1 MPTNLE
7 LKARFTPPQKAH
19 ACALAC
25 GALPHGTLI
34 QQDTY
39 FRVPRGRLKLRET
52 EGDTAELIYYERS
65 EETTER
71 WSRFTREPVAGC
83 AGLAHVLAEAF
94 GVLAVVRKRREL
106 YIFRDARVHID
117 DVEGLGTFV
126 EFEVPGGE
134 TPATIA
140 TMRELRVA
148 FGIGD
153 ESVVKVSYSDM
164 ILAKRI
170 SGGA

>member
-7 LKARFTPPQKAH
+7 LKARYASPQKAH
-19 ACALAC
+19 ACARAL
-25 GALPHGTLI
+25 GAVRCGTLI

-39 FRVPRGRLKLRET
+39 FRVPRGRLKLREADG
-52 EGDTAELIYYERS
+52 ETAELIYYERS
-65 EETTER
+65 EEMTER
-71 WSRFTREPVAGC
+71 WSRFTREPVTEAR
-83 AGLAHVLAEAF
+83 GLSRVLCEAF

-106 YIFRDARVHID
+106 YLFRDARIHID
-117 DVEGLGTFV
+117 DVDGLGAFV
-126 EFEVPGGE
+126 EFEVTGGE
-134 TPATIA
+134 TPATIS
-140 TMRELRVA
+140 TMRELREA

-153 ESVVKVSYSDM
+153 DIVIKVSYSDM

>member
-7 LKARFTPPQKAH
+7 LKARYPSPHKAH
-19 ACALAC
+19 ECAAAC
-25 GALPHGTLI
+25 GAVRQGTLI

-39 FRVPRGRLKLRET
+39 FRVPRGRLKLREA
-52 EGDTAELIYYERS
+52 EGETAELIYYERS
-65 EETTER
+65 EEGTER
-71 WSRFTREPVAGC
+71 WSRFTREPVGEPG
-83 AGLAHVLAEAF
+83 GLVHVLEDAF

-106 YIFRDARVHID
+106 YLFRDARIHID

-126 EFEVPGGE
+126 EFEVTGGE
-134 TPATIA
+134 TPATLV
-140 TMRELRVA
+140 TMTELRGA
-148 FGIGD
+148 FGICD
-153 ESVVKVSYSDM
+153 DSLIKVSYSDM

>member
-7 LKARFTPPQKAH
+7 LKARYPSPQKAH
-19 ACALAC
+19 ACAAAI
-25 GALPHGTLI
+25 GAGRRGLLI

-52 EGDTAELIYYERS
+52 ERETAELIYYERT
-65 EETTER
+65 EESPER
-71 WSRFTREPVAGC
+71 WSRFTREPVTEP
-83 AGLAHVLAEAF
+83 AGLAHVLTEAF

-106 YIFRDARVHID
+106 YIFRDARIHID

-126 EFEVPGGE
+126 EFEVTGGE
-134 TPATIA
+134 TPASVA
-140 TMRELRVA
+140 TMRELRNA

-153 ESVVKVSYSDM
+153 DSVIKVSYSDM
-164 ILAKRI
+164 ILEKRI
-170 SGGA
+170 SAGP